1 MKEIGF
7 FFFLS
12 VKFSKSSSP
21 SVQATICWNARFQ
34 TVSLTANLL
43 GAVLCCL
50 WLIHRSWPMHTVTTA
65 TLVNNIKKI
74 TLSYFQVYKTRHFQT
89 VGPFCPEVTLVC
101 SSLTSP
107 GGSFSMRQEPTC
119 SFPAMLCTWIFPL
132 LSVVRQKSHLYKAER
147 SLRACIGGSFL
158 AFLNWKMF

>member
-7 FFFLS
+7 FFFSFCQIQQILQS
-12 VKFSKSSSP
+12 LCASNDLLKCKISDCESHCKPSGSRSLLFVTNTQELTHAYSDHCNISK
-21 SVQATICWNARFQ
+21 T
-34 TVSLTANLL
+34 
-43 GAVLCCL
+43 
-50 WLIHRSWPMHTVTTA
+50 
-65 TLVNNIKKI
+65 KI

-107 GGSFSMRQEPTC
+107 GGSFSMRQGPTC

-132 LSVVRQKSHLYKAER
+132 LSVVLQKSHLYKAER

-158 AFLNWKMF
+158 AFLN